1 MKNIFQVSTFKFPY
15 EYKFPGQASDE
26 RILYLTRENKL
37 SLIIKQ
43 LFVVGAGLSLLIAG
57 LILRQFLSNSFGVS
71 IGYVFELALLL
82 ITAAFI
88 LVGLWWTN
96 SLWKK
101 SIAILT
107 NKRLAKFIYTT
118 PVSRHS
124 LALPLDMVVD
134 TGAYTKGFIQT
145 ILKLETFIA
154 RSSASS
160 SGVSTDDPSRV
171 NKKYFYIENIKRAE
185 DLQHYVSKLLAVK
198 NDSSKDMKTFR
209 PFLPSMKGEDRA
221 KFIRETFPDF
231 WS

>member
-15 EYKFPGQASDE
+15 DYKFPGQASDE

-37 SLIIKQ
+37 ALIIKQ
-43 LFVVGAGLSLLIAG
+43 LFVIGAGLSLLIAG

-71 IGYVFELALLL
+71 ISYVFEVALLS

-88 LVGLWWTN
+88 LVGLWWAN

-107 NKRLAKFIYTT
+107 TKRLAKFIYTT
-118 PVSRHS
+118 PDSRHS

-160 SGVSTDDPSRV
+160 SGLATDDPSRV

-185 DLQHYVSKLLAVK
+185 DLQHYVSKLLAAK
-198 NDSSKDMKTFR
+198 KDHNKDLNSFR
-209 PFLPSMKGEDRA
+209 PFIPDLKGEDRA
-221 KFIRETFPDF
+221 NFIKQNFPEF